1 MRLLWCLTALLAVFA
16 VMAGGLSLS
25 STAARQKVVI
35 AGAGPAGLLAAH
47 SLLSK
52 YDVKRGDYVYD
63 VVLCERLGDPRAEV
77 AGPRAYS
84 LGLNIRGQHAIKSFD
99 APGKSFGLWHAIA
112 REGVFSEEFY
122 IHVGKFKIPIR
133 RKAKPSGWLQP
144 PPTLM
149 VPRNRLVAAMVSHGE
164 QLYGSRF
171 DVRYNTSISDLQ
183 LDSRSAVLSTG
194 ETLQYDLALGC
205 DGVYSQVRAA
215 LQAQLPASEGF
226 VAEET
231 VLPGSYKVLLQD
243 RPPGLEAE
251 AIHAM
256 ECTNK
261 NRSGFSLFVIP
272 APQDKIC
279 TLITWRNAS
288 AVPQVLQS
296 GGGASVAEIQSAVAS
311 DFPLFGKPLESAVRQ
326 LEQQRPSVALTVQCS
341 AYASPGRCVA
351 LLGDSAHSTGGTLGQ
366 GANSALLDVVAL
378 SELLD
383 ETSHDV
389 PAALARFSERQTPE
403 GQSLFKLLALPP
415 KGIFSLVYQ
424 VEQLIRGLITKLL
437 PLAWLLPTQV
447 KLSQTLMP
455 FSHIVKQNSLWVW
468 LAMRQKGRAV
478 RGA

>member
-1 MRLLWCLTALLAVFA
+1 MTLLCFAWLLVVGTAVVGTVHALAAGLT
-16 VMAGGLSLS
+16 
-25 STAARQKVVI
+25 TARKKVVI

-52 YDVKRGDYVYD
+52 YDTNRGDYLYD
-63 VVLCERLGDPRAEV
+63 VVLCEKLGDPRAEV

-99 APGKSFGLWHAIA
+99 TPGKSFGLWHAIA
-112 REGVFSEEFY
+112 REGVFSEEFW

-133 RKAKPSGWLQP
+133 RKAKPGSGWLQP

-164 QLYGSRF
+164 QLYGARF
-171 DVRYNTSISDLQ
+171 DVRYNTSIADLRI
-183 LDSRSAVLSTG
+183 DARSAVLSTG

-226 VAEET
+226 TAEET

-243 RPPGLEAE
+243 RPPGLEPD

-272 APQDKIC
+272 APKDKIC

-288 AVPQVLQS
+288 AVPQILQT
-296 GGGASVAEIQSAVAS
+296 GGGASVAEIQTAVAA
-311 DFPLFGKPLESAVRQ
+311 DFPLFGRPLESAVRQ
-326 LEQQRPSVALTVQCS
+326 LEQQRPSVALTVQCN
-341 AYASPGRCVA
+341 AYASPARGVA

-378 SELLD
+378 SDLLD

-389 PAALARFSERQTPE
+389 PAALARFSTRQTPE

-415 KGIFSLVYQ
+415 KGLFSLVYQ
-424 VEQLIRGLITKLL
+424 LEQLLRGLVSKFV

-455 FSHIVKQNSLWVW
+455 FSHIVRQNSLWVW
-468 LAMRQKGRAV
+468 LAMRQKGRA
-478 RGA
+478 